1 LDKGIFLCTMFVDGE
16 IVETKR
22 LVKTK

>member
-1 LDKGIFLCTMFVDGE
+1 LDKGIFRCTMFVDGE